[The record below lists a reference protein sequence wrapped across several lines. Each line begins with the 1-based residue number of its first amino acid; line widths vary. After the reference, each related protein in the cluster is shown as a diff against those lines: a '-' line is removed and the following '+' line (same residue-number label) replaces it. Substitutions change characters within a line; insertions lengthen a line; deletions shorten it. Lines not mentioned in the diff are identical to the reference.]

1 MDSKLRRTAILS
13 SLAAMLVVT
22 LAVFFTN
29 RDAGGHAS
37 GRTGETAQEENPGF
51 ETEAAENGEGS
62 SPAMTAGRIGDDLK
76 AFEQDDSFFDPE
88 TNPILEAAKDMSN
101 RLSLVV
107 TSVEKDLRI
116 QVVNVEGVPV
126 EGESFYVELARAE
139 REDGSSGKGEES
151 PDGTESSDRDGSYK
165 DLDKDGVIYIGDLE
179 SGEYLVWLA
188 PISGYKV
195 PNSQTRV
202 KVKDKVEYLA
212 IDDISLLIKTE
223 DEVDAEAEDSRVQ
236 DALADADKTE
246 MTDLKAFSGR
256 SKAGIDVSKWNG
268 EIDWDKAKNAGV
280 DFAIVRAGYR
290 GSVTGSLVQDICFD
304 ANMKGTAAAGIP
316 VGVYFFTQATNEVE
330 AVEEASAVLSWIKK
344 YEITYPVFIDTEGAG
359 GHGRADGLDADT
371 RTLVCEAFCR
381 TIENAGYQAGIYASR
396 NWYNH
401 NLHTEELED
410 YYIWLA
416 EYRSVPLYQGYYRM
430 WQYSSRGRID
440 GIDGNVDMN
449 IMYE

>member
-1 MDSKLRRTAILS
+1 MDSNLRRMALLS

-22 LAVFFTN
+22 LAVLFTN
-29 RDAGGHAS
+29 RQSPSSKTDRQESVESTDAGVSEQS
-37 GRTGETAQEENPGF
+37 GQNAPLDGQ
-51 ETEAAENGEGS
+51 
-62 SPAMTAGRIGDDLK
+62 IGDDLK

-88 TNPILEAAKDMSN
+88 YNPVLEAAKDMSN

-107 TSVEKDLRI
+107 TSIEKDLRI
-116 QVVNVEGVPV
+116 QVVDSEGTPV
-126 EGESFYVELARAE
+126 EGESFYVDLAKAE
-139 REDGSSGKGEES
+139 GGIGSGESGGSQK
-151 PDGTESSDRDGSYK
+151 DGSYK

-179 SGEYLVWLA
+179 SGEYLVKLA

-195 PNSQTRV
+195 PVSQTRV

-223 DEVDAEAEDSRVQ
+223 DEVDAAAEDSRVQ

-246 MTDLKAFSGR
+246 LTELKAFTGK

-268 EIDWDKAKNAGV
+268 DIDWDKAKNAGV
-280 DFAIVRAGYR
+280 EFAIVRAGYR
-290 GSVTGSLVQDICFD
+290 GSVTGSLVKDIYFD

-330 AVEEASAVLSWIKK
+330 AVEEASAVISWMRE

-359 GHGRADGLDADT
+359 GNGRADRLDAET
-371 RTLVCEAFCR
+371 RTQVCEAFCR
-381 TIENAGYQAGIYASR
+381 TVENAGYRAGVYASR
-396 NWYNH
+396 HWYNS
-401 NLHTEELED
+401 NLHTERLED

-430 WQYSSRGRID
+430 WQYSSKGRID
-440 GIDGNVDMN
+440 GIEGNVDMN